1 MDTKTKVDIFDRFL
15 TELESYLNKKI
26 EDTIIDYPERT
37 KNKYSDNALWNFARE
52 DVVSQVLSDIE
63 DIKPLY
69 YLVEFL
75 IEDRKWINKDNMFL
89 EYEI

>member
-1 MDTKTKVDIFDRFL
+1 MDTKTKVDIFDRFW
-15 TELESYLNKKI
+15 TELENYLNKKI

-37 KNKYSDNALWNFARE
+37 KNKYSDDALWNFARE

-89 EYEI
+89 EYER